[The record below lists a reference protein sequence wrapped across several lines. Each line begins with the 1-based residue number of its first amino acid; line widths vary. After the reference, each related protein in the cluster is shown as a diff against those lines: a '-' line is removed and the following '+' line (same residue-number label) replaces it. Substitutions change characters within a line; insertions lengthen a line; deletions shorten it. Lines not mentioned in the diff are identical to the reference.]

1 MSDGLRHRRLEE
13 MNRMGSLLLA
23 VTAAVSGFAITLQ
36 GQFMGLLD
44 RALGTKEGVFVTYA
58 GGGALV
64 ILIALLTGLGNL
76 LPAARPP
83 WYAYTSGALGL
94 IIVGTIGFVVPRLG
108 AARAFTLI
116 LASQFLLAAVIDHF
130 GFLGALQRPLGPGQL
145 AGMGLVLAGV
155 WLVIR

>member
-1 MSDGLRHRRLEE
+1 MSADVGLAPPSAARGDEPNGGFAPCSDSRGLRFRHHASGAGSRL
-13 MNRMGSLLLA
+13 
-23 VTAAVSGFAITLQ
+23 
-36 GQFMGLLD
+36 
-44 RALGTKEGVFVTYA
+44 
-58 GGGALV
+58 
-64 ILIALLTGLGNL
+64 
-76 LPAARPP
+76 ARP
-83 WYAYTSGALGL
+83 
-94 IIVGTIGFVVPRLG
+94 G

>member
-1 MSDGLRHRRLEE
+1 MSDRLRHRKLEE

-23 VTAAVSGFAITLQ
+23 VIAVISGLAITLQ

-44 RALGTKEGVFVTYA
+44 RSLGTKESVFITYA

-64 ILIALLTGLGNL
+64 TLIALLTGIRNL
-76 LPAARPP
+76 FPAARPP

-116 LASQFLLAAVIDHF
+116 LASQFLLAALIDHF
-130 GFLGALQRPLGPGQL
+130 GFLGAFQRQLGPSQV
-145 AGMGLVLAGV
+145 AGMGIVLAGV